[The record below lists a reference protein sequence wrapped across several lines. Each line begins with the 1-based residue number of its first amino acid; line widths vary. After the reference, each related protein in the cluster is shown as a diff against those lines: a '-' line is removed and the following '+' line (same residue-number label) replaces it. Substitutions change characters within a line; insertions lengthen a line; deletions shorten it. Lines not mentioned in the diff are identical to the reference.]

1 MGYNEN
7 MKDRYGTI
15 IKITGFLLI
24 VRALMFFGDGILIA
38 YGRAMAVPSTVNEA
52 IGPLILLFIYFVYCA
67 ILSLRLSGAFLG
79 SHGVLFRNRLDKLTY
94 SNYENGSELARRRA
108 ENAALGTTESKE
120 VDVQKL
126 ESALSKP
133 HDDRPLT
140 STIKSRAA
148 LILLLIDLALA
159 MVLVFS
165 LPELPKI
172 YIDFIVEA
180 IAIIISF
187 MEVFETTAK

>member
-1 MGYNEN
+1 

-24 VRALMFFGDGILIA
+24 VRALMFLSDGIMIA
-38 YGRAMAVPSTVNEA
+38 SGHAMAVPSTVNE
-52 IGPLILLFIYFVYCA
+52 IVGPLILLFIYFVYCA

-79 SHGVLFRNRLDKLTY
+79 SYGVLFRNRIDKLTY

-120 VDVQKL
+120 VDIQKL

-133 HDDRPLT
+133 HDDKPLT
-140 STIKSRAA
+140 SIVKPRAA

-159 MVLVFS
+159 IVLIFS
-165 LPELPKI
+165 LPELTKI
-172 YIDFIVEA
+172 YVDFIVEA

>member
-1 MGYNEN
+1 
-7 MKDRYGTI
+7 MKDRYSTI

-24 VRALMFFGDGILIA
+24 VRALMFLGDGIMIA
-38 YGRAMAVPSTVNEA
+38 YGRAMAVSNTINEA

-94 SNYENGSELARRRA
+94 SNYENGSELARRR
-108 ENAALGTTESKE
+108 EQNARLGTAESKE
-120 VDVQKL
+120 VDIQKL
-126 ESALSKP
+126 EGALSKP
-133 HDDRPLT
+133 HIDRPLT
-140 STIKSRAA
+140 STIKPRAA
-148 LILLLIDLALA
+148 LVLLLIDLAIA
-159 MVLVFS
+159 MVLIFS

-180 IAIIISF
+180 IAIIVSF
-187 MEVFETTAK
+187 MEVFETAANK